1 MTDSWSTEVWR
12 LLGIV
17 FLGVMAGLIFGQL
30 LIFLLL
36 GVISYL
42 VWHLWQLKK
51 LEHWLRE
58 GKKLNLPQAAGIWG
72 EIYHQL
78 YRLHQRNRKR
88 KRKLADILTRFQES
102 TAAMPDAT
110 VVLRETGEIEWW
122 NDAATELLGLRSPH
136 DVGQR
141 IDNLLRYPILGQFL
155 ADGEFSERVEVP
167 SPVDERIML
176 SIQVIRYG
184 NNQRLFVARDT
195 TRLHQLEQIRRD
207 FVANVS
213 HELRSPLTVMV
224 GYLETL
230 LDRDSSC
237 RKEWGG
243 SLQVMQQQALRMQ
256 HIVDELL
263 LLSRLEGEQ
272 KLAHEEE
279 IFVPDLLDAIRQDA
293 LALGAE
299 KFQTITTEVNSTL
312 WLYGNVSELRS
323 AFSNLVFNAVQYT
336 PAKGC
341 ITISWQS
348 DAAAARLTVT
358 DTGIGIAAH
367 HISRL
372 TERFYRVDS
381 GRSRE
386 SGGAGLGLAIVK
398 HVLNRHQAQ
407 LQVESEID
415 KGSSFT
421 CVFPLSRTA
430 VKAFEA
436 SA

>member
-1 MTDSWSTEVWR
+1 MTNSWSTEVWR

-17 FLGVMAGLIFGQL
+17 LVSVIAGLVVDQVTL
-30 LIFLLL
+30 CVLL
-36 GVISYL
+36 GVSSYL
-42 VWHLWQLKK
+42 GWNLWQLKK

-58 GKKLNLPQAAGIWG
+58 GKKLNPPQATGIWG

-122 NDAATELLGLRSPH
+122 NDAATNLLGLRSPH

-141 IDNLLRYPILGQFL
+141 IDNLLRYPVLGQFL
-155 ADGEFSERVEVP
+155 ASGDFHDRVEVP
-167 SPVDERIML
+167 SPVDERVML
-176 SIQVIRYG
+176 SIQIIQYG
-184 NNQRLFVARDT
+184 NKQRLFVARDT

-213 HELRSPLTVMV
+213 HELRSPLTVMI

-230 LDRDSSC
+230 LDRESDC
-237 RKEWGG
+237 LKEWGG
-243 SLQVMQQQALRMQ
+243 SLHVMQQQALRMQ

-263 LLSRLEGEQ
+263 LLSHLEGDQ
-272 KLAHEEE
+272 KPAHEDDVA
-279 IFVPDLLDAIRQDA
+279 VPALIATIRQDA
-293 LALGAE
+293 IALGVG
-299 KFQTITTEVNSTL
+299 KNHNISLEVDASL
-312 WLYGNVSELRS
+312 WLCGNESELRS

-336 PAKGC
+336 PAKGS
-341 ITISWQS
+341 IVIRWHR
-348 DAAAARLTVT
+348 DLEAARFSVI
-358 DTGIGIAAH
+358 DTGIGVAPQH
-367 HISRL
+367 FSRL

-386 SGGAGLGLAIVK
+386 SGGSGLGLAIVK

-407 LQVESEID
+407 LQVESELD

-421 CVFPLSRTA
+421 CVFPLSRSVVR
-430 VKAFEA
+430 VKEE
-436 SA
+436 